1 MGVQVE
7 FLEEGE
13 RLLARPGGRME
24 AADGSDFATAVEQ
37 RLRAGIKSLT
47 IDLAELD
54 SIGLGGVRAL
64 LRLARSLRD
73 GGRSLDFLGGGHAVR
88 EALDQ
93 AGFHHF
99 FPFTPPHISHGGH
112 HDATP

>member
-1 MGVQVE
+1 
-7 FLEEGE
+7 
-13 RLLARPGGRME
+13 ME